1 MKRICLLGAT
11 GSIGKNCVDIVTRFA
26 DRFSIQYL
34 SAHRNIEELFALANQ
49 FRPEIAVLS
58 GARADAFWRD
68 KFGGIGVRIETGV
81 DALAALA
88 GQNDYDLLVNA
99 VVGAA
104 GLQPTLAAIR
114 QNKNVAI
121 ANKETLVTAGELVTA
136 LSRKHQVS
144 LFPIDSEHSALWQCL
159 VGEDPDSIERLILTA
174 SGGPFRQLP
183 ASEFKDVTVEQAL
196 RHPNWAMG
204 QKITIDSA
212 TLMNK
217 GLEVIEAFWLFDV
230 QLDNISVLIHPQ
242 SIIHSMIEF
251 RDGSIKAQLG
261 LPDMRLP
268 IQYALSYPQRIPN
281 DLPRMDFMQFNELTF
296 MAPEPE
302 KFRALN
308 LAYHSLREA
317 GTAPAVLNAA
327 NEEAV
332 HAFLG
337 KKIRFDQ
344 IPAFVEE
351 ALEKHDNHRELSYES
366 VMQAD
371 GWARQFVRSQIE

>member
-1 MKRICLLGAT
+1 MKKLCLLGAT
-11 GSIGKNCVDIVTRFA
+11 GSIGKSCVDIVNRFPEK
-26 DRFSIQYL
+26 FSIRYV
-34 SAHRNIEELFALANQ
+34 SAHRNIEDLFALAQQ

-58 GARADAFWRD
+58 GTTVEAAWQT
-68 KFGGIGVRIETGV
+68 KFKRIGVKIESGV
-81 DALAALA
+81 EALAELA
-88 GQNDYDLLVNA
+88 GQSDYDLLVNA

-104 GLQPTLAAIR
+104 GLQPTLSAIG

-121 ANKETLVTAGELVTA
+121 ANKETLVTAGDLVTR
-136 LSRKHQVS
+136 LSRQKNVQ

-159 VGEDPDSIERLILTA
+159 VGEDPCSIERLILTA
-174 SGGPFRQLP
+174 SGGPFRELP
-183 ASEFKDVTVEQAL
+183 ANEFKNVTVEQAL

-230 QLDNISVLIHPQ
+230 DLEDISVLIHPQ

-261 LPDMRLP
+261 LPDMRVP
-268 IQYALSYPQRIPN
+268 IQYALSYPERIAN
-281 DLPRMDFMQFNELTF
+281 DLPRMDFMQFSELTF
-296 MAPEPE
+296 MAPQTD
-302 KFRALN
+302 KFKALN

-332 HAFLG
+332 YAFLG

-344 IPAFVEE
+344 IPAFVED
-351 ALEKHDNHRELSYES
+351 ALEKHSNHRDVTYES
-366 VMQAD
+366 VLHAD
-371 GWARQFVRSQIE
+371 RWARRYVGEKII